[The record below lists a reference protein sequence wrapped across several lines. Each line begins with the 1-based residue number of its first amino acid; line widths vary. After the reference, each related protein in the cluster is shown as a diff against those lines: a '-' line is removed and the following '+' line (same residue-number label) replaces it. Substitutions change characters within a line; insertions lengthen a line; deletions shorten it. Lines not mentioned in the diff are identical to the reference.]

1 MSTSTTAQPTLKA
14 TVTRGAVSGMIAGAV
29 MAMFAMVAS
38 VTYQHHGFF
47 TPLFHISALFG
58 SPDAMMRS
66 VAEAMAG
73 NRFWFTTGPA
83 ALGLVIHMM
92 TGAMFGIG
100 FAFLARRLPRAALV
114 PAGALYGL
122 AVFVVS
128 AFVGLPLAAK
138 VTGSGTTISDMAS
151 MVGWVTFAAEHV
163 MFGLALGALA
173 LRTAPA
179 DGATDAVVGA
189 RSAMLSR

>member
-1 MSTSTTAQPTLKA
+1 MSMSITALPVKA
-14 TVTRGAVSGMIAGAV
+14 TVVRGGVVGMIAGTV

-66 VAEAMAG
+66 AMEAAAG
-73 NRFWFTTGPA
+73 NRFWFSVGPA
-83 ALGLVIHMM
+83 VLGLLIHMA

-100 FAFLARRLPRAALV
+100 FAFLARRFSRTLLV
-114 PAGALYGL
+114 PVGAVYGL

-128 AFVGLPLAAK
+128 AFIGLPAAAK
-138 VTGSGTTISDMAS
+138 ITGSGTTISNMAS
-151 MVGWVTFAAEHV
+151 MVGWATFAIEHM
-163 MFGLALGALA
+163 MFGLVLGALA
-173 LRTAPA
+173 VRTAPV
-179 DGATDAVVGA
+179 DRSTDAVVGA

>member
-1 MSTSTTAQPTLKA
+1 MSTSTTAQPVKA
-14 TVTRGAVSGMIAGAV
+14 IVLRGSVGGMIAGAA

-58 SPDAMMRS
+58 SPDAMMR
-66 VAEAMAG
+66 AGMEAMAG
-73 NRFWFTTGPA
+73 NKFWFSAGPA
-83 ALGLVIHMM
+83 ALGLLIHMM

-100 FAFLARRLPRAALV
+100 FALLAGRLSRTLLV
-114 PAGALYGL
+114 PAGAVYGL

-128 AFVGLPLAAK
+128 AFVSLPVAAK
-138 VTGSGTTISDMAS
+138 VTNSGNIISDMAS
-151 MVGWVTFAAEHV
+151 MVGWATFAIEHM
-163 MFGLALGALA
+163 MFGLVLGALA
-173 LRTAPA
+173 LRAAPVERS
-179 DGATDAVVGA
+179 TDVLVGA

>member
-1 MSTSTTAQPTLKA
+1 
-14 TVTRGAVSGMIAGAV
+14 MIAGAA

-38 VTYQHHGFF
+38 VTYQNHGFF

-66 VAEAMAG
+66 GMEAMAG
-73 NRFWFTTGPA
+73 NEFWFSAGPA
-83 ALGLVIHMM
+83 ALGLLIHMM

-100 FAFLARRLPRAALV
+100 FALLARRLSRTLLV

-128 AFVGLPLAAK
+128 AFVSLPVAAK
-138 VTGSGTTISDMAS
+138 ITGSGATISDMAS
-151 MVGWVTFAAEHV
+151 MVGWATFAAEHV
-163 MFGLALGALA
+163 MFGLVLGALA
-173 LRTAPA
+173 LRTAPV
-179 DGATDAVVGA
+179 DRSTDAVVGT

>member
-1 MSTSTTAQPTLKA
+1 M
-14 TVTRGAVSGMIAGAV
+14 VAGAA

-66 VAEAMAG
+66 AAEAMTG
-73 NRFWFTTGPA
+73 NKLLFSAGPA
-83 ALGLVIHMM
+83 GLGLLIHMM
-92 TGAMFGIG
+92 TGAMFGIA
-100 FAFLARRLPRAALV
+100 FALLARRLPRAALV
-114 PAGALYGL
+114 PAAAMYGL
-122 AVFVVS
+122 AVFVVT
-128 AFVGLPLAAK
+128 AFIALPIAAK

-151 MVGWVTFAAEHV
+151 MVGWATFAIEHM
-163 MFGLALGALA
+163 MFGLVLGILA
-173 LRTAPA
+173 LRPAPA
-179 DGATDAVVGA
+179 KAETAVAVGA

>member
-1 MSTSTTAQPTLKA
+1 
-14 TVTRGAVSGMIAGAV
+14 MIAGAV

-58 SPDAMMRS
+58 SPNAMMRS
-66 VAEAMAG
+66 AMEAMTG
-73 NRFWFTTGPA
+73 NTFWFSAGPA
-83 ALGLVIHMM
+83 VLGLLIHMM

-100 FAFLARRLPRAALV
+100 FAFLARRLPRTVLV
-114 PAGALYGL
+114 PAGAMYGL

-128 AFVGLPLAAK
+128 AFIGLPVAAK
-138 VTGSGTTISDMAS
+138 ITNSGSTISDMAS
-151 MVGWVTFAAEHV
+151 MVGWATFAIEHM
-163 MFGLALGALA
+163 MFGLVLGALA
-173 LRTAPA
+173 FRAAPA
-179 DGATDAVVGA
+179 DRSTDAVIGA

>member
-1 MSTSTTAQPTLKA
+1 MSTSVTAQPIKA
-14 TVTRGAVSGMIAGAV
+14 TAVRGGVAGMIAGAA

-38 VTYQHHGFF
+38 VTYQNHGFF

-66 VAEAMAG
+66 GMEAMAG
-73 NRFWFTTGPA
+73 NEFWFSAGPA
-83 ALGLVIHMM
+83 ALGLLIHMM

-100 FAFLARRLPRAALV
+100 FALLARRLSRTLLV

-128 AFVGLPLAAK
+128 AFVSLPVAAK
-138 VTGSGTTISDMAS
+138 ITGSGATISDMAS
-151 MVGWVTFAAEHV
+151 MVGWATFAAEHV
-163 MFGLALGALA
+163 MFGLVLGALA
-173 LRTAPA
+173 LRTAPV
-179 DGATDAVVGA
+179 DRSTDAVVGT

>member
-1 MSTSTTAQPTLKA
+1 MSTSTTARSLNA
-14 TVTRGAVSGMIAGAV
+14 AVTRGAVSGMIGGAV
-29 MAMFAMVAS
+29 MAMYAMFAS

-47 TPLFHISALFG
+47 TPLFHISALIG

-73 NRFWFTTGPA
+73 NKFWFTAGPA
-83 ALGLVIHMM
+83 ALGLGIHMM
-92 TGAMFGIG
+92 TGAVYGIG
-100 FAFLARRLPRAALV
+100 FAYLAHHLRRARLV

-128 AFVGLPLAAK
+128 VFVGLPVAAK
-138 VTGSGTTISDMAS
+138 VTGTGTTISEMAS
-151 MVGWVTFAAEHV
+151 MVGWVTFAVEHV
-163 MFGLALGALA
+163 MFGLVLGAVA
-173 LRTAPA
+173 LRSTSD
-179 DGATDAVVGA
+179 DGHTVTEIGA

>member
-1 MSTSTTAQPTLKA
+1 MSTSTTAQPAKA
-14 TVTRGAVSGMIAGAV
+14 IAFRGGVAGMIAGAG

-66 VAEAMAG
+66 AMEAMAG
-73 NRFWFTTGPA
+73 NKFWFSAGPA
-83 ALGLVIHMM
+83 ALGLLIHMM

-100 FAFLARRLPRAALV
+100 FAFLARRLPRTLIV
-114 PAGALYGL
+114 PAGAIYGL

-128 AFVGLPLAAK
+128 AFVGLPVAAK
-138 VTGSGTTISDMAS
+138 ITGSGTTISDMAS
-151 MVGWVTFAAEHV
+151 MVGYATFAIEHM
-163 MFGLALGALA
+163 MFGLVLGALA

-179 DGATDAVVGA
+179 DGSTAAEVRGA

>member
-1 MSTSTTAQPTLKA
+1 MSTTTTAQPVEAIAL
-14 TVTRGAVSGMIAGAV
+14 RGGVAGMIAGTV

-66 VAEAMAG
+66 AMEAMAD
-73 NRFWFTTGPA
+73 NKFWFSAGPA
-83 ALGLVIHMM
+83 VLGLLIHMM

-100 FAFLARRLPRAALV
+100 FAFLARRLPRTLLV
-114 PAGALYGL
+114 PAGAMDGL

-128 AFVGLPLAAK
+128 SFVGLPVAAK
-138 VTGSGTTISDMAS
+138 ITGSGTIISDMAS
-151 MVGWVTFAAEHV
+151 MVGYATFAVEHT
-163 MFGLALGALA
+163 MFGPVLGALA

-179 DGATDAVVGA
+179 DSATAEIRGA

>member
-1 MSTSTTAQPTLKA
+1 
-14 TVTRGAVSGMIAGAV
+14 MIAGAV
-29 MAMFAMVAS
+29 MAMFAMVAA

-66 VAEAMAG
+66 ATAAMAG
-73 NRFWFTTGPA
+73 NRFWFSAGPA
-83 ALGLVIHMM
+83 ALGLAIHMM
-92 TGAMFGIG
+92 TGAMFGVG
-100 FAFLARRLPRAALV
+100 FALLARRLPRKALI
-114 PAGALYGL
+114 PAGAMYGL

-128 AFVGLPLAAK
+128 AFAGLPVAAK
-138 VTGSGTTISDMAS
+138 ITSSGATISDMAS
-151 MVGWVTFAAEHV
+151 MVGYATFAVEHM

-173 LRTAPA
+173 LRTPPA
-179 DGATDAVVGA
+179 SLPTARVRSA